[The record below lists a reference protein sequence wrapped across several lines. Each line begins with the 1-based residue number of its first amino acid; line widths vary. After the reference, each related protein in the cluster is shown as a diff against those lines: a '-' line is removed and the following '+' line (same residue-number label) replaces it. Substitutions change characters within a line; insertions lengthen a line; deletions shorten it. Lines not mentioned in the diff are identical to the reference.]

1 MFIVV
6 KNSLFD
12 IISRIKMR
20 IVRHLKSFSGIIWY
34 ISASDI
40 SLSHSIIII

>member
-20 IVRHLKSFSGIIWY
+20 IVRHLKSFSGII
-34 ISASDI
+34 
-40 SLSHSIIII
+40 